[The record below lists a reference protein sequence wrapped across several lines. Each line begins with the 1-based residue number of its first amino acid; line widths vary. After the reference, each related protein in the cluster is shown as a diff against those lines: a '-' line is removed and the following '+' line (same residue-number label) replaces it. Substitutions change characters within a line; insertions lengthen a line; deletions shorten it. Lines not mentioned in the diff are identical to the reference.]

1 LRRARAVITLT
12 RYVRPLTRPGQ
23 ALAIAL
29 AVVAVPFLASGALA
43 TPTAP
48 NAPAAN
54 STTYQDSTGEDPAAP
69 DISTIVVSNDDA
81 ATVTFKITIANRSQ
95 YTPDVAVVMFLD
107 SDANQSTGDPEIL
120 GADYIIQ
127 LIQGEVL
134 LFKWDGSDY
143 TLSATQASLNSSWA
157 GGPTIKI
164 NASDLGN
171 TRKLNFD
178 VTAVSGIVFDQTTGA
193 IDCSACKRDFAPT
206 LGFYTYQLQ
215 LTKPTLVVK
224 SLKPTPA
231 RPVAGRSFTLR
242 LVAAR
247 SDSGAVVQNGRVT
260 CVGRVGTARLK
271 AAAQRVQ
278 GGAATCTWS
287 IPANAKG
294 KTFRGSVAVVF
305 EGLRASQGYTGK
317 VR

>member
-1 LRRARAVITLT
+1 M
-12 RYVRPLTRPGQ
+12 RPLTRPGQ

-43 TPTAP
+43 TPNAP
-48 NAPAAN
+48 KAPAAN
-54 STTYQDSTGEDPAAP
+54 STTYQDSSGEDPAAP
-69 DISTIVVSNDDA
+69 DITTITVSNDDA
-81 ATVTFKITIANRSQ
+81 ATITFKISIPNRVQ
-95 YTPDVAVVMFLD
+95 YSSDVAVVMFLD
-107 SDANQSTGDPEIL
+107 SDANQATGDPESL

-143 TLSATQASLNSSWA
+143 TLSSTQASLNSSWA
-157 GGPTIKI
+157 SGATIKI

-178 VTAVSGIVFDQTTGA
+178 VTAVSGIVFDPTTGA

-206 LGFYTYQLQ
+206 IGFYTYQL
-215 LTKPTLVVK
+215 LVTKPTLVVR

-247 SDSGAVVQNGRVT
+247 SDTGAVVQNGRAT
-260 CVGRVGTARLK
+260 CIGRVGSVRLK
-271 AAAQRVQ
+271 ASVQRVQ
-278 GGAATCTWS
+278 GGAATCTWN
-287 IPANAKG
+287 IPASAKG

-305 EGLRASQGYTGK
+305 EGLKASQGYTGK